1 MSGIAELLANLG
13 YAVSGSDLH
22 RSATTERLA
31 ALGVRI
37 DEGHATSHVA
47 GADVVVTSSAIPSE
61 NVEVAEA
68 RRLQVPVI
76 PRAEMLAELMR
87 LRFGVAVAGAHGKT
101 STSSMIACVLEH
113 ADLDPTA
120 VIGGRVV
127 AFGSNARLGRSEY
140 MVVEADESDRS
151 FLRLSPSIAVITN
164 IDREHLESYADEA
177 HLVSAFLDFA
187 EKVPFYGAVIAC
199 ADDARVS
206 AIVLRMSRR
215 VITYGLSH
223 NADVVGE
230 DVVLRAAGS
239 ECRVWRLSP
248 GREREPLGRLEVRM
262 PGRYNLLN
270 ALGAVAV
277 GLELGIEFE
286 RVAAALA
293 EFRGVER
300 RLELCGSVGDIRV
313 LDDYAHHPTEITAV
327 LEAVRTEHSGRVMAV
342 FQPHRYSRTARLL
355 EEFGRALAIADE
367 VVLTD
372 IYPAGEAPIAGVDL
386 EAVAEAV
393 RHAATDQ
400 VQVHVVS
407 DLDKVAP
414 MVAGLARPGDIVLT
428 LGAGSIGSVARV
440 IVSELEGLQRA

>member
-13 YAVSGSDLH
+13 YDVSGSDLH

-68 RRLQVPVI
+68 GRLQVPVI

-206 AIVLRMSRR
+206 TIVPRMSRR
-215 VITYGLSH
+215 VVTYGLSH
-223 NADVVGE
+223 SADVMGE

-248 GREREPLGRLEVRM
+248 GREREPLGRLEVLM

-286 RVAAALA
+286 RVAASLA

-300 RLELCGSVGDIRV
+300 RLERCGSVGDIRV

-327 LEAVRTEHSGRVMAV
+327 LEAVRIEHSGRVMAV

-372 IYPAGEAPIAGVDL
+372 IYSAGEAPIAGVDL

-407 DLDKVAP
+407 ALDKVAP

-440 IVSELEGLQRA
+440 IVSELEGLRRA

>member
-206 AIVLRMSRR
+206 AIVPRMSRR

-230 DVVLRAAGS
+230 DVVLRVAGS

-355 EEFGRALAIADE
+355 EEFGRALANRRRGGLDRYLSRGRGADR
-367 VVLTD
+367 
-372 IYPAGEAPIAGVDL
+372 GC
-386 EAVAEAV
+386 
-393 RHAATDQ
+393 
-400 VQVHVVS
+400 
-407 DLDKVAP
+407 
-414 MVAGLARPGDIVLT
+414 RPGGGGRGGPACGHGS
-428 LGAGSIGSVARV
+428 GAGACRVGPRQGGSHGRGAGAPGRYRPDARRR
-440 IVSELEGLQRA
+440 IHRQCGARHRE